1 MASLYAGGAV
11 GIVATIPLHQLL
23 AGTWRTTLILSG
35 LLSAVAAVVWWLVAR
50 NPPAPPVAANLGE
63 NVAGSSGR
71 VWANAQLWLVALLVT
86 TMNVFFYTLGGWLP
100 TIFAERGSSPEG
112 AGFLASLPYFLAIP
126 ATFVVP
132 VLSDRVGRR
141 KPFLWLLAGV
151 AALASYGLLVMPLSW
166 GGVLAAV
173 LGFATAGILV
183 VCYILP
189 VELVEVATLGRA
201 SGFIISVGFLGGI
214 VGPLL
219 AGILRDLTQ
228 SFASVIVLLIL
239 TAVSA
244 AVLTTPL
251 RETGRRTVG

>member
-1 MASLYAGGAV
+1 
-11 GIVATIPLHQLL
+11 
-23 AGTWRTTLILSG
+23 
-35 LLSAVAAVVWWLVAR
+35 
-50 NPPAPPVAANLGE
+50 
-63 NVAGSSGR
+63 
-71 VWANAQLWLVALLVT
+71 
-86 TMNVFFYTLGGWLP
+86 MNVFFYTLGGWLP
-100 TIFAERGSSPEG
+100 TIFTERGSSPET

-126 ATFVVP
+126 ATFAVP

-189 VELVEVATLGRA
+189 VELVEAATLGRA

-228 SFASVIVLLIL
+228 SFAAVIVLLIL

-244 AVLTTPL
+244 GLLTAPL
-251 RETGRRTVG
+251 RETGRRPIG